1 MDNRLTLHDIAA
13 LLAEHSGKSVPDS
26 ELFLQELIQSIVGN
40 LFVPDD
46 LDIIEL

>member
-26 ELFLQELIQSIVGN
+26 ELFCKN
-40 LFVPDD
+40 LFKV
-46 LDIIEL
+46 LSEICVKTKLSK

>member
-26 ELFLQELIQSIVGN
+26 RKSV
-40 LFVPDD
+40 
-46 LDIIEL
+46 

>member
-26 ELFLQELIQSIVGN
+26 ELFLQELIQSLSEICVKTK
-40 LFVPDD
+40 LSK
-46 LDIIEL
+46 

>member
-1 MDNRLTLHDIAA
+1 MESLVLWHTEDSKI
-13 LLAEHSGKSVPDS
+13 EHRK
-26 ELFLQELIQSIVGN
+26 ELYTNEGREYYSGN